1 MKGYQAAPL
10 CAIFWQRISVAIGE
24 KKRKRA
30 RVPVP
35 VPAVFSLARTV
46 LLAMFAVA
54 GAAYGVYRGD
64 HYKPLPMT
72 VPVPTASEIPAPD
85 LTTAP

>member
-1 MKGYQAAPL
+1 
-10 CAIFWQRISVAIGE
+10 
-24 KKRKRA
+24 
-30 RVPVP
+30 
-35 VPAVFSLARTV
+35 
-46 LLAMFAVA
+46 MFAVA
-54 GAAYGVYRGD
+54 GAAYGVYRGY